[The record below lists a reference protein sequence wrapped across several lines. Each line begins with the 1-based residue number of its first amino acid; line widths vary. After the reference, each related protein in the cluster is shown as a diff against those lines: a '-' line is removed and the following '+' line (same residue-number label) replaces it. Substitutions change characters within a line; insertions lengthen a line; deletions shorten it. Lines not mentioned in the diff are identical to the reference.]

1 MRRVSTQSRTDV
13 ITSTLQPVG
22 IAAVDAHQIA
32 GITYRQLD
40 HWARQGWVLPTVD
53 PGKTRS
59 GRRQYAVEDVVR
71 LDLLRHLAQA
81 RVNTSVAGPVV
92 ASFEVPGDDAL
103 VLWGPIGL
111 GDPCLCTVERSG
123 LVDFL
128 TRGGA
133 WVTYDPVPARVQAG
147 RVLTQKRAV
156 EGSEVSTTNAADP
169 AVRSARIGI
178 SA

>member
-1 MRRVSTQSRTDV
+1 MSTQSRADV
-13 ITSTLQPVG
+13 ITNAVQPVG
-22 IAAVDAHQIA
+22 IAAVDAHQVA

-40 HWARQGWVLPTVD
+40 HWARQGWVLPSVD

-59 GRRQYAVEDVVR
+59 GRRLYAVDDVVR
-71 LDLLRHLAQA
+71 LELLRHLAQA

-103 VLWGPIGL
+103 VLWGPIGIA
-111 GDPCLCTVERSG
+111 DPGLCTVKRSG
-123 LVDFL
+123 LLDFL

-133 WVTYDPVPARVQAG
+133 WVAYDPAPARNRAA
-147 RVLTQKRAV
+147 RVLTDRLGV
-156 EGSEVSTTNAADP
+156 EGCEVSTTNAAEP
-169 AVRSARIGI
+169 AVQSARIGK